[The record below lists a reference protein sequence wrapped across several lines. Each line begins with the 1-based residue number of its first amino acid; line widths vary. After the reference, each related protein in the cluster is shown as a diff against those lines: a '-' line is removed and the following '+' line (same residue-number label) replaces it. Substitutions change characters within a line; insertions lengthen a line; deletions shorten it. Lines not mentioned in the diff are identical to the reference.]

1 MIKKFTAKFK
11 DDGLRGRAMRGT
23 AASVITAAS
32 GHVLRLGSNL
42 LLTRLLFPEAFGL
55 MALVQVIIMGV
66 EMVSTFGLRVSVMQ
80 DERGDE
86 EDFLNTAWTLQAIRG
101 VLIWLL
107 ICASAPLFAWIYDQP
122 ILTQMLPIAGLTL
135 VIKGLYT
142 TNVLTV
148 QRHLQLGRY
157 TTLTLISLVMN
168 LTFLVIASWWMGSVW
183 ALVIGMLFSSFAS
196 LVLYSRYLPGIK
208 NRPRWEKRSV
218 KSILSLGKYL
228 FFSTMA
234 TYVINQSDR
243 AVLGLFIPVSLLG
256 VYGIAWTLATLPTT
270 VATTIAKSVVFPLY
284 RMRHP
289 LDEPQNRTKIFRA
302 RRIVAAAALVMS
314 SLMAYLGP
322 WLIEIMYDD
331 RYLLAGPI
339 IVLLCIANV
348 PLIVLNGVMNAALTK
363 GDSRSFMLM
372 NVGTAICQL
381 ALVYSAVQA
390 WSVAGA
396 AFGIGLAPLL
406 SYPLLV
412 LFLRRYNNWDFK
424 GDIVLMSLGFAGA
437 SGAAILHWDKIQ
449 TLLSW
454 H

>member
-1 MIKKFTAKFK
+1 MIKKFTSRFK

-32 GHVLRLGSNL
+32 GTVLRLGSNL

-107 ICASAPLFAWIYDQP
+107 VCASAPLFAWVYDQP
-122 ILTQMLPIAGLTL
+122 ILVQMLPIAGLTL

-157 TTLTLISLVMN
+157 TTLTLISLVAN
-168 LTFLVIASWWMGSVW
+168 LTFLVLASWWMGSVW
-183 ALVIGMLFSSFAS
+183 ALVIGMLFSSFVS

-208 NRPRWEKRSV
+208 NRPRLERRSV

-289 LDEPQNRTKIFRA
+289 LDEPQNRPKIFRA
-302 RRIVAAAALVMS
+302 RRIVAASALVMS
-314 SLMAYLGP
+314 SAMAYLGP

-348 PLIVLNGVMNAALTK
+348 PLIVLNGVMNVALTK

-381 ALVYSAVQA
+381 ALVYGAVQA

-396 AFGIGLAPLL
+396 AFGIGLAPVLT
-406 SYPLLV
+406 YPLLV

-424 GDIVLMSLGFAGA
+424 GDIILMGLGFVGA

-449 TLLSW
+449 TLL